1 MKRKILKLFLSF
13 PLFLSA
19 ATAAGKS
26 AIMPWEYFGMDGY
39 TKNVFENY
47 LIKIKFQKTFLENSI
62 SLDEY
67 CRRNNIYI
75 TTTQSHKAK
84 KIFIQDRN
92 SALDTYI
99 QPVSCKLTKT
109 KYLFATIFTDV
120 KSQKIN
126 HINSQLFDIRDSN
139 KIDVVDDVIE
149 KLRSAPKDSPNSKV
163 KISLSLKR
171 GSRYEAKGSYN
182 CLNVMI
188 AKNLIPKYHTKN
200 PIGYFNY
207 KFLENFVPVK
217 EANIRS
223 NRNLSIEW
231 HITDNTYELKTSL
244 SETTLAAPVISPLQ
258 TSGKLED
265 ILSVGIN
272 EKIMQRLALMEK
284 TLSSEEPPMVIK
296 VYGAWAYL
304 DKGRAWGLE
313 MNDRLWFETEGRL
326 VKGHVVKYFG
336 PGLRLTS
343 PRGRKVT
350 EGAIVYIRTG
360 QHSVHIGDTF
370 NFDPTVFPT
379 PWPPVKTPI
388 INNIQ

>member
-67 CRRNNIYI
+67 CRRNNISI

-84 KIFIQDRN
+84 KKSLYKIGN
-92 SALDTYI
+92 SELDTYI

-188 AKNLIPKYHTKN
+188 
-200 PIGYFNY
+200 
-207 KFLENFVPVK
+207 
-217 EANIRS
+217 S
-223 NRNLSIEW
+223 
-231 HITDNTYELKTSL
+231 
-244 SETTLAAPVISPLQ
+244 
-258 TSGKLED
+258 
-265 ILSVGIN
+265 
-272 EKIMQRLALMEK
+272 
-284 TLSSEEPPMVIK
+284 
-296 VYGAWAYL
+296 
-304 DKGRAWGLE
+304 
-313 MNDRLWFETEGRL
+313 
-326 VKGHVVKYFG
+326 
-336 PGLRLTS
+336 
-343 PRGRKVT
+343 
-350 EGAIVYIRTG
+350 
-360 QHSVHIGDTF
+360 
-370 NFDPTVFPT
+370 
-379 PWPPVKTPI
+379 
-388 INNIQ
+388 